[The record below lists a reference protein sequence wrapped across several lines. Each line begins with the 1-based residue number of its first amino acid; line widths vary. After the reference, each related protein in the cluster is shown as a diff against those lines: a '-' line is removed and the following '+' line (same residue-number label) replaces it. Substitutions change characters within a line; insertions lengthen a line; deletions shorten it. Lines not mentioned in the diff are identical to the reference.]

1 MFFKKNF
8 KKICQPWCGELG
20 AWLSHISERVLSFLY
35 LLLCS
40 VPVRAQ
46 QSFSAK
52 RKKKQNKSKA
62 TFDLKWLSE
71 STSALCI
78 SYRRVCQQS
87 GYCLASLGLLISTL
101 LWPKSLMDA
110 HWPWKI
116 SQRLEGRGSSLLG
129 VFIMW
134 KNVFFSF
141 LFCSVLSVCGCYANA
156 FLGLTNSLCKAFG

>member
-1 MFFKKNF
+1 MVNWARDCRTFPRECCRSC
-8 KKICQPWCGELG
+8 I
-20 AWLSHISERVLSFLY
+20 H
-35 LLLCS
+35 
-40 VPVRAQ
+40 AQ

-71 STSALCI
+71 PTSALCI

-101 LWPKSLMDA
+101 LWSKSLMDA
-110 HWPWKI
+110 HWPWKY

-141 LFCSVLSVCGCYANA
+141 LFCSVCVWL
-156 FLGLTNSLCKAFG
+156 LCKHVLRVDKLPVQGVRLSR